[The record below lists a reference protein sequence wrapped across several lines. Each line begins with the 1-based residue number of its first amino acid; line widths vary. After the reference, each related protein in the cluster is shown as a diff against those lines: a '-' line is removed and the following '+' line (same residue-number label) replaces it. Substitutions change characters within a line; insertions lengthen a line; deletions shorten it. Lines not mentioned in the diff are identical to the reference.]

1 MEERC
6 SARAYCGVAL
16 WRDRATGRGVER
28 GRRHQLGGNKV
39 TDASEAPE
47 AEGSLAERAYDAL
60 SRLVLTRKL
69 PSGSLVVEGRLAEQL
84 ELSRTPIR
92 EAILRLAAEGLLI
105 KQGSRSFVV
114 RQVQPVEFFQ
124 ALKVRELIEGEA
136 VELAIGRVPPTLLEE
151 LRQKVLEL
159 GRLDKQDAAHW
170 EMDDRLHLLF
180 PEALNNGVM
189 LRMIR
194 ELRMI
199 TRLFELTSPSGRVA
213 SDASEHIAILDAV
226 AEGNARRARATM
238 VTHLRNVAAEMLD
251 VVSGREASGARRRS
265 RA

>member
-1 MEERC
+1 VTEL
-6 SARAYCGVAL
+6 SA
-16 WRDRATGRGVER
+16 
-28 GRRHQLGGNKV
+28 
-39 TDASEAPE
+39 APE

-69 PSGSLVVEGRLAEQL
+69 PGGSLVIEGKLAEQL
-84 ELSRTPIR
+84 EISRTPIR

-105 KQGSRSFVV
+105 RQGSRSYAV

-136 VELAIGRVPPTLLEE
+136 VELAIGRIPPEVLDTLRHE
-151 LRQKVLEL
+151 VLAL

-180 PEALNNGVM
+180 PEALNNGIMV
-189 LRMIR
+189 RMIR
-194 ELRMI
+194 ELRMV

-213 SDASEHIAILDAV
+213 SDASEHTAILDAV
-226 AEGNARRARATM
+226 AEGNARRARAAI

-251 VVSGREASGARRRS
+251 VVSGRDATGARRRS

>member
-1 MEERC
+1 V
-6 SARAYCGVAL
+6 S
-16 WRDRATGRGVER
+16 
-28 GRRHQLGGNKV
+28 
-39 TDASEAPE
+39 DASVAPE

-69 PSGSLVVEGRLAEQL
+69 PGGSMVVEGKLAEQL
-84 ELSRTPIR
+84 DISRTPIR
-92 EAILRLAAEGLLI
+92 EAILRLAAEGLLTR
-105 KQGSRSFVV
+105 QGSRSYAV
-114 RQVQPVEFFQ
+114 RQVQSVEFFQ

-136 VELAIGRVPPTLLEE
+136 VELAIGRIAPAMLEE
-151 LRQKVLEL
+151 LRRKILQL

-189 LRMIR
+189 VRMIR

-213 SDASEHIAILDAV
+213 SDASEHIAILDAF
-226 AEGNARRARATM
+226 AEGNARRARAAM

-251 VVSGREASGARRRS
+251 VVSGRDPAGPRRRS